1 MKYYYGMSLKEINA
15 LVLISTVSDAE
26 TKYDMQNV
34 IRAIEGK
41 VIEIVKQDKSIR
53 LPKDFDLSILEWIVH

>member
-1 MKYYYGMSLKEINA
+1 MSLKEINA

-53 LPKDFDLSILEWIVH
+53 LPKDFDLSILE

>member
-1 MKYYYGMSLKEINA
+1 VKYYYGMSLKEINA

-53 LPKDFDLSILEWIVH
+53 LPKDFDLSILE

>member
-53 LPKDFDLSILEWIVH
+53 LPKDFDLSILE